1 MEEKI
6 INENVLLNAK
16 QVAKIMNIGT
26 SRAYDVMR
34 ELNQELTIKGFYTI
48 PNRISR
54 VYLLERIRGYENA
67 NK

>member
-54 VYLLERIRGYENA
+54 VYLLERIRGYENV

>member
-54 VYLLERIRGYENA
+54 VYLLERIRGYKNA